1 MLIGTAQAAADLLAP
16 LFASAREER
25 IVALH
30 LDAGRRLLALTLEEP
45 GGAGDVELP
54 VLLILQRALRIG
66 SHAIILAH
74 NHPSGD
80 PEPSEAD
87 RMATAALADAA
98 RAVGLRL
105 DDHIVFGGS
114 EWVSFR
120 GLGLM

>member
-1 MLIGTAQAAADLLAP
+1 MLIGSDQAAADLLAP
-16 LFASAREER
+16 LFAAAKEER
-25 IVALH
+25 IAVLH

-45 GGAGDVELP
+45 GGPGDVELP

-66 SHAIILAH
+66 AHAIILAH

-80 PEPSEAD
+80 PAPSEAD
-87 RMATAALADAA
+87 RAATAALADAA
-98 RAVGLRL
+98 RAVGLLL

-120 GLGLM
+120 GLGIM